1 VEECF
6 FYIGVRYSISFLI
19 IKPSTVNPP
28 AIAGSFHFSQVAAYL
43 FFTSSSSSRS
53 STLASI
59 VSTFFSI
66 LLSVEISN
74 GCAEH
79 KAAPSHVFV
88 DRDIF
93 G

>member
-1 VEECF
+1 MM
-6 FYIGVRYSISFLI
+6 LTMLLKN
-19 IKPSTVNPP
+19 IKNQITLVN
-28 AIAGSFHFSQVAAYL
+28 AKINHFEV
-43 FFTSSSSSRS
+43 FSSSWFYKIIFS
-53 STLASI
+53 
-59 VSTFFSI
+59 SI